1 MGLSDAQKTWM
12 DQNWAL
18 FCVDEPWRKVDTKG
32 PHADALA
39 RAKEQA
45 RMACPR
51 VDAKPPGPAKTIG
64 KKSKQANTLTAH
76 PALAAGPEETC
87 VVCLEKERTHCY
99 IPCGHICICHDCC
112 MSMPD
117 PVFSSDTQPGWT
129 AGMSSGAQ
137 RGRRN
142 VVG

>member
-45 RMACPR
+45 RTACPR

-87 VVCLEKERTHCY
+87 VT
-99 IPCGHICICHDCC
+99 CGVYSRPHFRVARARRV
-112 MSMPD
+112 P
-117 PVFSSDTQPGWT
+117 QPSRATWLVVR
-129 AGMSSGAQ
+129 Q
-137 RGRRN
+137 DRRAPPTRDIRA
-142 VVG
+142 VRKKAR